1 MKLIQGEEFVDLFR
15 GGEWKRA
22 FHLETQDEYL
32 VADEHEPF
40 RKFLAGEPDDYE
52 WCRSWDDLIRDVT
65 GSGKQVHR
73 VRLVS
78 IPHVDY
84 TRFGLTIA
92 PLNIE
97 AGEEIK
103 WLPRP
108 LIDPAELTQDDY
120 WLFDDDLVVFVTFR
134 SDGDFGGFAVTDDP
148 VIAAHCTAIRDKV
161 WGLGIPHA
169 DYVGSDYAAAK

>member
-1 MKLIQGEEFVDLFR
+1 MKLIQGEEFVGLFR
-15 GGEWKRA
+15 TGEWERA

-65 GSGKQVHR
+65 ARGKQVHR

-97 AGEEIK
+97 AGEQIK

-108 LIDPAELTQDDY
+108 LIDPSRLTSDDY
-120 WLFDDDLVVFVTFR
+120 WLFDDHLVVFVTFED
-134 SDGDFGGFAVTDDP
+134 DGDFGGFAVTEDP
-148 VIAAHCTAIRDKV
+148 VIAAHLVAVRDTV